1 MIQENK
7 SLLVAAMQRGAVL
20 SSECPSREILKHV
33 TSQWGVLVL
42 IVLLQGTHRFS
53 QLRRKIG
60 GVSEKMLTQTLQQL
74 ELDGFIIK
82 ISYPV
87 VPPHTEYS
95 LTPLGEGIS
104 RQVEALTNWIEE
116 NIGLIMQAQRPYTD

>member
-1 MIQENK
+1 MSNENK
-7 SLLVAAMQRGAVL
+7 GLLAAVIQRGDVL

-42 IVLLQGTHRFS
+42 IVLLNGTHRFS
-53 QLRRKIG
+53 QLRRKIV

-74 ELDGFIIK
+74 EMDGFVLRV
-82 ISYPV
+82 SYPV

-95 LTPLGEGIS
+95 LTPLGEGIG
-104 RQVEALTNWIEE
+104 RQVESLADWIED
-116 NIGLIMQAQRPYTD
+116 NIGQIMQGQMPNKK